1 MSLVVKNYKEVSRS
15 YFDRLLLSNGT
26 TGLDEI
32 DKKVILSE
40 LDYNKFNSYNK
51 FVIWWRIHYNQF
63 NRIIKVE
70 PIYED

>member
-1 MSLVVKNYKEVSRS
+1 MSLVVKNYKGVSRS

-40 LDYNKFNSYNK
+40 LDYNKFNSSNK